1 VTDVAIPDPRP
12 TPAPPTDL
20 QAWVRD
26 AGAAHQL
33 ATSLCKTSFAPK
45 AYRGKPE
52 EGAAAILA
60 GIKWGLDPI
69 TALSAFDDIQGT
81 PAPKAITLRAVVQAA
96 GHDIEYT
103 ETGPTRVVARGRRY
117 GSETWVESVWT
128 IERAEQAGFTA
139 KNPNYKTQPQSMLTA
154 RATAEVARLVASD
167 VVLGIG
173 AYSAEELQDEG
184 LDIEVRPDRS
194 TAAAILAADP
204 LPAHD
209 PDTAELVDTPG
220 EQA

>member
-1 VTDVAIPDPRP
+1 
-12 TPAPPTDL
+12 
-20 QAWVRD
+20 
-26 AGAAHQL
+26 
-33 ATSLCKTSFAPK
+33 
-45 AYRGKPE
+45 
-52 EGAAAILA
+52 
-60 GIKWGLDPI
+60 
-69 TALSAFDDIQGT
+69 
-81 PAPKAITLRAVVQAA
+81 
-96 GHDIEYT
+96 
-103 ETGPTRVVARGRRY
+103 
-117 GSETWVESVWT
+117 VWT

-173 AYSAEELQDEG
+173 AYSAEELQDQG
-184 LDIEVRPDRS
+184 VDIDVQPDRS
-194 TAAAILAADP
+194 TAAAILAAEP